1 MKKLTLLILLV
12 IVSLKSFSQIDTT
25 RVSLEEQIARLVIKD
40 LIEGDGAKK
49 ELSIT
54 LEKVSLLNQKIVLK
68 DSIINTNTQQ
78 ISNYNSIVSQK
89 DSQVMIFQDLSD
101 KLHNDLRKQKLK
113 NKITVTTSIIVVVL
127 MLLTGKL
134 NVRFKKGHK
143 TRIS

>member
-1 MKKLTLLILLV
+1 MKRLIPLILLV
-12 IVSLKSFSQIDTT
+12 IVSLKSFSQTDTT
-25 RVSLEEQIARLVIKD
+25 RISLEEQIARLVIKD

-78 ISNYNSIVSQK
+78 IANYNSIVSQK
-89 DSQVMIFQDLSD
+89 DSQVMLFQDLSD

-113 NKITVTTSIIVVVL
+113 NKMTITTSIIVVVL
-127 MLLTGKL
+127 MLLTG
-134 NVRFKKGHK
+134 N
-143 TRIS
+143 

>member
-1 MKKLTLLILLV
+1 MKRLIPLILLV

-54 LEKVSLLNQKIVLK
+54 LEKVLLLDQKIVLK

-78 ISNYNSIVSQK
+78 ITNYNSIVSQK
-89 DSQVMIFQDLSD
+89 DSQVMLFQDLSD

-113 NKITVTTSIIVVVL
+113 NKMTITTSIIVVVL
-127 MLLTGKL
+127 MLLTG
-134 NVRFKKGHK
+134 N
-143 TRIS
+143 

>member
-1 MKKLTLLILLV
+1 MKKLTLLILLI

-89 DSQVMIFQDLSD
+89 DSQVMLFQDLSD

-113 NKITVTTSIIVVVL
+113 NKMTITTSIIVVVL
-127 MLLTGKL
+127 MLLTG
-134 NVRFKKGHK
+134 N
-143 TRIS
+143 

>member
-89 DSQVMIFQDLSD
+89 DSQVIMFQDLSD
-101 KLHNDLRKQKLK
+101 KLQNDLRKQKLK
-113 NKITVTTSIIVVVL
+113 NKMTITASIIVVVL
-127 MLLTGKL
+127 MLLTG
-134 NVRFKKGHK
+134 N
-143 TRIS
+143 

>member
-1 MKKLTLLILLV
+1 MKRLILLILLV
-12 IVSLKSFSQIDTT
+12 IVSLKSFSQTDTT
-25 RVSLEEQIARLVIKD
+25 RISLEEQIARLVIKD

-127 MLLTGKL
+127 MLLTG
-134 NVRFKKGHK
+134 N
-143 TRIS
+143 